1 MYFVKCIYVFV
12 CLYEFICGD
21 FIGNLIFILE
31 YNRFFYMKM
40 KLELKVYI

>member
-1 MYFVKCIYVFV
+1 MYLYV
-12 CLYEFICGD
+12 YEFICGD

-40 KLELKVYI
+40 KLELKVFM